1 MLIYYALCIMN
12 HESCITNCELFIKK
26 ILMKI
31 NIKRMARKADYT
43 IGHLYVGGQY
53 FCDTLEPADC
63 GLTQETQLHDIQLAK
78 ARGRVAIPKG
88 CYRVLITKS
97 PHFGCWLPL
106 VYGVHGFKGIRIHAG
121 NRPADTSG
129 CILVGW
135 NRRVGQLLNARP
147 ALHLLMQKITE
158 ALGRGERVELEIE

>member
-1 MLIYYALCIMN
+1 
-12 HESCITNCELFIKK
+12 
-26 ILMKI
+26 MKI
-31 NIKRMARKADYT
+31 NIKRIARRTNYT
-43 IGHLYVGGQY
+43 IGHLYIGGQY
-53 FCDTLEPADC
+53 FCDTLEPADS
-63 GLTQETQLHDIQLAK
+63 GLIADMPLHEILRAK

-106 VYGVHGFKGIRIHAG
+106 VYGVYGFKGIRIHAG

-135 NRRVGQLLNARP
+135 NRRVGQLLNSRT
-147 ALHLLMQKITE
+147 ALYLLMQKMTE